1 MADQNSPKSKH
12 QPDFILL
19 ANILN
24 YQPTRSAKIN
34 DPRFS
39 EALHYTSDFLSDLT
53 NKTIKLPSCSTLSLS
68 ELEKNTQAT
77 QRCMKQAITLLDE
90 IEKQANELKKKQD
103 QFDADTATAAQ
114 TTNTTQTKYPLHL
127 HPLSRKTEKLNA
139 KHKKKDTNK
148 KTVDEGLQTLYQN
161 ALTKLSAQVLENLN
175 KHNRVLIPIA
185 SLGTDVQNPDN
196 QNPDNQKNATLLC
209 EFRKKENGE
218 MLFLVWNTGIGI
230 DNHASIDHAES
241 DTQYSPVRVFQC
253 ANYKNISKENFSAFV
268 KKCLAPALPNMSNEE
283 LLTPEQYSSHIIG
296 QIAFLAGKE
305 IDSAPYY
312 TSTIIPQPE
321 GSSAWKVLE
330 TFLKNTALTAS
341 QFDEI
346 DYEISKNAFETIINE
361 HKNEI
366 KNNTLLQKEI
376 ENIANLFALKLQNI
390 SKKLNFSIDRQKTGQ
405 QIIQKAQKLIATEQ
419 PAPQL
424 DAQRLSIFNLPAHQQ
439 INYRPQRLKYFH
451 KEAIPTLT
459 KSTLNEYSIE
469 TLTEIKDLAQ
479 ANSIMQKLMEKA
491 RPSNPNTLFDAD
503 EIFSDKSKT
512 QQPIQIIKQFELILN
527 ALPLTDDFINQQNK
541 IQIHDFALTLQNFV
555 NLYLAMCSKH
565 DGLPH
570 SERQVALYSAIA
582 LLELIANK
590 NFEKRADVLENL
602 YSVRDDITFSE
613 ILKANMPNISHPILK
628 YLNLLEKEEQDTLPA
643 RHRIF
648 ENSLRSHYFTETNS
662 RTHGRLREIQDVLK
676 RKDSNIKLNRL
687 LPLDL
692 IVGEN
697 QELKKAAGKTGNS
710 EKAKQYAGYFFH
722 RNVKNLASQYPSEYK
737 DTSLCLAYS
746 TLKNKIQYYLTR
758 SNSLYSSRYSETTH
772 EKNWDNLAY
781 YPQPSGE
788 MYSYELNADYYSTY
802 ENNQLEKLHPIND
815 KNLQKDFQIAL
826 EKHTKKATPNNIQI
840 KLHANSID
848 KKLDLRRILSQIG
861 ACPES
866 QVVAAIEYLQSNAT
880 NINSEDI
887 QNIVFMLL
895 FDKGLMAR
903 EIKENPDAVLSLL
916 KIIKSSLEFYTHD
929 GLKQPFIFYLK
940 LNTFLRKTLTSANKD
955 SESYKK
961 ILAETDK
968 IAEQFNNNQIK
979 LQNIKEKSSFE
990 SKMLKDLQALKI
1002 IELNNQLKLKG
1013 SLTQAQLTEVYQLN
1027 FSMRYA
1033 QDLVNNP
1040 FLNKEFDYALHD
1052 LKAYALSKPE
1062 MTTQQVIKDVIRTLA
1077 VGFRFTGA
1085 KFDFPHV
1092 TSRDISIDLIN
1103 AEIISKD
1110 LSSRPLPKEVYQNEN
1125 FRELFGKTDI
1135 ISQKLS
1141 YGQYT
1146 FIFEDEKY
1154 KIEANRY
1161 STDALSVIQK
1171 KTAKENEPTEWY
1183 QLKQTDEEYKNI
1195 QNILPATLINKQHL
1209 IWESEQGDIIVIDKL
1224 SKNKKLIYSAQE
1236 KAAYFLDEHG
1246 NREKRLLSKALL
1258 EQSNEFAFLAS
1269 FEDPNFIEISQDLT
1283 TNAIHIRLPRYGLSF
1298 TSRVENG
1305 NLYYVNDNEPE
1316 LCLLK
1321 SNNTFIEGYNKSIV
1335 LANLPDNNGEQK
1347 PIKTLIAKFDLDEDK
1362 KDLQVT
1368 PKQYA
1373 TFFHTRQ
1380 ESDLEPAST
1389 TDAYS
1394 LSLLHQLFLNK
1405 EKGHEILK
1413 KYSHMFLGS
1422 PQELEAIATIAMV
1435 GSDEKTA
1442 SKIQSTTIQATKI
1455 LACNTIVQYLRQGH
1469 TISSMIESLR
1479 NQDPQENGSTLSDK
1493 KIDMLCKYLQA
1504 FKITTQSS
1512 LREYLIIK
1520 DFVPRSMRLN
1530 RREELAIINFVKQ
1543 DKPDFYLD
1551 IQTKKKELKDLLK
1564 EYYSLAKL
1572 NTNVSAQTTKR
1583 IEIIKAKLLKEYH
1596 FTPKNKIL
1604 SDKTYDLTK
1613 RDARLP
1619 EALGAQPNITTDSS
1633 MHQSIKIDDLTLDTS
1648 YEAINANC
1656 MRLFK
1661 EATSNP
1667 KKEAQLHNFL
1677 NAKLKALIPQS
1688 TVTQS
1693 NHLNLDGL
1701 DEERIEELGLPDSL
1715 INLMKTLGEI
1725 KLPEA
1730 FTPTPQISFFAL
1742 LKAMISNK
1750 NKVNEIIT
1758 KYENVHK
1765 IKNNLSGHI
1774 KIINSVGNS
1783 RYINNAREA
1792 IEFALSHQSIKFDM
1806 PALQE
1811 STGKKQDIRF
1821 MSKIAE
1827 KSYVQTKYNDK
1838 TALQSI
1844 DTTLERIKLKGKLN
1858 AKTKNSAARTEQVFS
1873 TNANKSDSFY
1883 QSLIAESNQDYVR
1896 GKADTINASLLQGQ
1910 WFKALSPIATRN
1922 QLKHE
1927 INKVM
1932 TAHKDSHKT
1941 LHESLVTLM
1950 NKGPK
1955 DPKAQLEW
1963 QLALQSKNR
1972 KKFTIEDAFKYFSK
1986 GCLSDIQTKC
1996 HLEKNEAER
2005 LMQLTQQYLVE
2016 GTLQQQYQRILKLIE
2031 QLECNELSTDNQ
2043 KSLLN
2048 QLGLELSLRRCYD
2061 VNKYRDILLF
2071 EYLDNKIVFPK
2082 QISMLEK
2089 LLKQKGDGNYESV
2102 AIQLIMGGG
2111 KSKVL
2116 LPLLAKLRANGTNLT
2131 IIEVPGALLET
2142 NFYDLQSVSKKLD
2155 QKGNLLKFSR
2165 NIDADS
2171 KYFYRMRQHLRSVIA
2186 NKEYIVT
2193 TRESI
2198 QSIELKYIDVL
2209 TNPQEDLVEWEKQI
2223 KYLDDIVNLIQ
2234 NKGDAII
2241 DEIDLNLRTR
2251 DQLIYTVGDGQP
2263 TPKYIIES
2271 IVALYQAFAH
2281 IDHSVNGTK
2290 VNLHDV
2296 VTLKTEKPSDET
2308 IKLMLEKL
2316 RTHLVNSK
2324 QSPIASLLD
2333 KLTTSE
2339 LAEVDRFLANKF
2351 TKIPD
2356 CINKMPL
2363 KSKSIL
2369 AVYKEHLNRLL
2380 PTSLSR
2386 KLYENFGLSHDPKKN
2401 DMDKEIAIPYVSNNT
2416 PNESAKFQNHL
2427 LTKNY
2432 TIQTHLV
2439 QSISAHIF
2447 KTMLT
2452 DLKAR
2457 LLAEMNLNTYSKQ
2470 PVDRIEALFKSML
2483 GNDIDLKSLD
2493 LSDQEKI
2500 NLLHKKFKDSQ
2511 KVKEFCLTEYI
2522 LPHVLSNPLT
2532 LCSNDQNHVSVYRS
2546 TVGFTGTDYN
2556 YRCFHDSI
2564 RRDNTESLGTDGQT
2578 IAHLLRKERQ
2588 THILEQNNSQVLFD
2602 LLTNHSSLKD
2612 VRAII
2617 DVGAQFKGIS
2627 NRQVANKLAE
2637 FYAEKPELDIKHI
2650 LYFNKDNV
2658 LCALKVGHNPEHEE
2672 PLVLGSSD
2680 NILSKLD
2687 CESSQYFSY
2696 YDQAH
2701 TTGTDIK
2708 QAPNTIGIVTV
2719 SEKVMLRDL
2728 LQAVM
2733 RLRDLKDSHH
2743 IEFTAMQSL
2752 TKEYP
2757 MIKKWDV
2764 KTILNLCL
2772 EYQAKTL
2779 MEEHL
2784 SAAFNKINNVVR
2796 HEVLTQIK
2804 TSKNIMDKMILSD
2817 AYKKMLYQ
2825 FDNASYFDKYGM
2837 PESTIETENLLKM
2850 AQEHAI
2856 TLWKNCLQNA
2866 QKKADSKALS
2876 EISNQMNQIIAKSVK
2891 ICKKHQLSPL
2901 QSNCENQ
2908 VISQIE
2914 VQNQLQNQKENEI
2927 EVKDANVKER
2937 IYKSWEKIDLAT
2949 YKINRAAY
2957 QLGQSISLMNLE
2969 QIANAHKKPRNWKF
2983 DDNIHVTENFYN
2995 TCKSTPADK
3004 INRFK
3009 KPLFYVMS
3017 IQDGDKLSKMLITQQ
3032 EAHELREKL
3041 KKSTLP
3047 KNRQIW
3053 IDTPSGIPYAGTQPE
3068 LKKKHKD
3075 EDRLREQIYFFNAD
3089 VVYLAANYSS
3099 LTWFKENAE
3108 DKLNYLE
3115 QEFLSLHPSKA
3126 VSFSILKEILHQD
3139 GKLKPATTPEVS
3151 NVLTNKSW
3159 KTLHDAYFYPTTDKH
3174 PAHTKE
3180 EYARLKTYARHR
3192 EKIGFFSMRS
3202 KFQEFKQATYSYCVR
3217 LKNTLFRAGI
3227 NFALQHFK
3235 MSWLDT
3241 MQAKKSQLPIHF
3253 ALSAIWSV
3261 VFAINWYFTLGF
3273 GAYLTLGSTAT
3284 SAVFAARTAL
3294 RLYAK
3299 SYYDSITKIEKISNA
3314 SELYALKKGAEAET
3328 YLGYAKGF
3336 FSPTCYYY
3344 SKAYYAGLE
3353 IGCSSNEGVLKDEI
3367 RRKSVASPAA

>member
-1 MADQNSPKSKH
+1 MADQNSHKSKH
-12 QPDFILL
+12 QPDFVLFT
-19 ANILN
+19 NILN
-24 YQPTRSAKIN
+24 YQPTRSAKIS
-34 DPRFS
+34 DLRFS
-39 EALHYTSDFLSDLT
+39 EALRYISDFLSGLI
-53 NKTIKLPSCSTLSLS
+53 NKTMKLPSCSKLSLS

-77 QRCMKQAITLLDE
+77 KLCMKQAITLLDE
-90 IEKQANELKKKQD
+90 IEKQANELKTKQ
-103 QFDADTATAAQ
+103 AKSKV
-114 TTNTTQTKYPLHL
+114 NTTTRSQTKHSLHL
-127 HPLSRKTEKLNA
+127 SPLSRKTAEPNTKN
-139 KHKKKDTNK
+139 KKKNTNK
-148 KTVDEGLQTLYQN
+148 KTVDEGLQKLYQN
-161 ALTKLSAQVLENLN
+161 TLTKLSTQVLEDLN
-175 KHNRVLIPIA
+175 KHNRVLIPIT
-185 SLGTDVQNPDN
+185 SHGTDD
-196 QNPDNQKNATLLC
+196 QNPDNQKNVALLC

-218 MLFLVWNTGIGI
+218 ILFLVWNTGIGI

-241 DTQYSPVRVFQC
+241 DTQYSPVRVFRC
-253 ANYKNISKENFSAFV
+253 ANYKSISKENFRAFV
-268 KKCLAPALPNMSNEE
+268 NKCLTPALPNISDEE
-283 LLTPEQYSSHIIG
+283 SLTPEQYSSHIIG
-296 QIAFLAGKE
+296 QITFLSGEE
-305 IDSAPYY
+305 IDSTPYY
-312 TSTIIPQPE
+312 TSTIIPQPD
-321 GSSAWKVLE
+321 GSSAWKVVE
-330 TFLKNTALTAS
+330 TFLKNTALTAT
-341 QFDEI
+341 QFDEV
-346 DYEISKNAFETIINE
+346 DYEISKNAFETLLNE
-361 HKNEI
+361 NEDVI
-366 KNNTLLQKEI
+366 KRFRPLQQEI
-376 ENIANLFALKLQNI
+376 ENIANLFTLKLQDI
-390 SKKLNFSIDRQKTGQ
+390 SKKLNFSVERQKTGQ
-405 QIIQKAQKLIATEQ
+405 QLIQRAQQLVSAPQ
-419 PAPQL
+419 PAPQI
-424 DAQRLSIFNLPAHQQ
+424 DAQRLSTFLPPVQQQ
-439 INYRPQRLKYFH
+439 INYRPQKLNHFYK
-451 KEAIPTLT
+451 KAVPALT
-459 KSTLNEYSIE
+459 KSTLNEYRIE
-469 TLTEIKDLAQ
+469 AIPEIKDLAQ
-479 ANSIMQKLMEKA
+479 ANAIMQKLIEKA
-491 RPSNPNTLFDAD
+491 RSSRSISQGATHK
-503 EIFSDKSKT
+503 KSLEKAET
-512 QQPIQIIKQFELILN
+512 RQPIQVIKQFESLLN
-527 ALPLTDDFINQQNK
+527 ALPLTEDFINQQNK

-555 NLYLAMCSKH
+555 NLYLQMCSKH

-570 SERQVALYSAIA
+570 AERQVALYSAIA
-582 LLELIANK
+582 VLELIANK
-590 NFEKRADVLENL
+590 NLEKRADILENL
-602 YSVRDDITFSE
+602 YSVGYEITLSE
-613 ILKANMPNISHPILK
+613 VLKANMPNISHPVLK
-628 YLNLLEKEEQDTLPA
+628 YFNLLEKEEQDKLPA
-643 RHRIF
+643 RHRVF
-648 ENSLRSHYFTETNS
+648 ENSLRSHYLTETNS
-662 RTHGRLREIQDVLK
+662 RTQGRLQEIKDIFK
-676 RKDSNIKLNRL
+676 RKDSNVNLSDL
-687 LPLDL
+687 LYLDL

-697 QELKKAAGKTGNS
+697 QALKKAAGQTGNS
-710 EKAKQYAGYFFH
+710 KKAKRYTGSYFH
-722 RNVKNLASQYPSEYK
+722 RNAKRLASQYPSEYK
-737 DTSLCLAYS
+737 DTSLCLVYS
-746 TLKNKIQYYLTR
+746 ALKRKIQSHLSR
-758 SNSLYSSRYSETTH
+758 NNSLYSSTYSETTH
-772 EKNWDNLAY
+772 EKNWDNLQY
-781 YPQPSGE
+781 SVRSSGE
-788 MYSYELNADYYSTY
+788 IYGHERNSYDYPILDD
-802 ENNQLEKLHPIND
+802 NQLDKLHPISD
-815 KNLQKDFQIAL
+815 EKIKKDFQIYL
-826 EKHTKKATPNNIQI
+826 KDHTKKSTPNNIQI

-866 QVVAAIEYLQSNAT
+866 QIVAAIEYLQSNAT

-903 EIKENPDAVLSLL
+903 EIKENPNAILALL
-916 KIIKSSLEFYTHD
+916 KIIESSLKFYTQD
-929 GLKQPFIFYLK
+929 GLKQPFVFYLK
-940 LNTFLRKTLTSANKD
+940 LNTFLRKTLTFINKD
-955 SESYKK
+955 SGSYKK
-961 ILAETDK
+961 ILTETDK
-968 IAEQFNNNQIK
+968 IVELFNNNQIK

-990 SKMLKDLQALKI
+990 TKLLKDLQALKI

-1013 SLTQAQLTEVYQLN
+1013 VLTQAQLTEVYQLN

-1052 LKAYALSKPE
+1052 LKAYAISKPE
-1062 MTTQQVIKDVIRTLA
+1062 ITTQQVIKDVISKLA
-1077 VGFRFTGA
+1077 VDFSFTEA

-1092 TSRDISIDLIN
+1092 TSGDTSIDLIN
-1103 AEIISKD
+1103 AEIISKN
-1110 LSSRPLPKEVYQNEN
+1110 LLSRPLPKEIYQNEN
-1125 FRELFGKTDI
+1125 FIEFFGNEDI
-1135 ISQKLS
+1135 ISQRIS
-1141 YGQYT
+1141 CGQYT
-1146 FIFEDEKY
+1146 FIFEGEKY
-1154 KIEANRY
+1154 RIEGNQY
-1161 STDALSVIQK
+1161 SADALSVIQK
-1171 KTAKENEPTEWY
+1171 KTAQENEPAQWY
-1183 QLKQTDEEYKNI
+1183 QLKQTDEEHKNI
-1195 QNILPATLINKQHL
+1195 QNILPSTFINKQHL
-1209 IWESEQGDIIVIDKL
+1209 IWESAQGNIIVIDKIR
-1224 SKNKKLIYSAQE
+1224 KNKKLIYSARE
-1236 KAAYFLDEHG
+1236 KAAYLLNEHG
-1246 NREKRLLSKALL
+1246 NREKRLLSKTLL
-1258 EQSNEFAFLAS
+1258 EQPNELAFLAS
-1269 FEDPNFIEISQDLT
+1269 FENPNFIEISQDLT
-1283 TNAIHIRLPRYGLSF
+1283 TNAIHIRLPRYDLSF

-1321 SNNTFIEGYNKSIV
+1321 SNNAFIEGYDQSIV
-1335 LANLPDNNGEQK
+1335 LANLPHDNGEQK
-1347 PIKTLIAKFDLDEDK
+1347 PVKTLIAKFDIDNEDQQAPK
-1362 KDLQVT
+1362 AT

-1380 ESDLEPAST
+1380 EADLEPAST

-1394 LSLLHQLFLNK
+1394 LALLHQLFLNK
-1405 EKGHEILK
+1405 EKGYEILK

-1422 PQELEAIATIAMV
+1422 PQELEAIATITMI
-1435 GSDEKTA
+1435 GTDEKTTA
-1442 SKIQSTTIQATKI
+1442 NIPSTTIQATKI

-1469 TISSMIESLR
+1469 TISSMIDSLK
-1479 NQDPQENGSTLSDK
+1479 NQDPQENGSTLSDS
-1493 KIDMLCKYLQA
+1493 KIDMLCKYLQT
-1504 FKITTQSS
+1504 FKITAQSS

-1520 DFVPRSMRLN
+1520 DFIPKSMRLS
-1530 RREELAIINFVKQ
+1530 RREELAIINFVKKE
-1543 DKPDFYLD
+1543 KPDFYLD

-1564 EYYSLAKL
+1564 EYYNLLKS
-1572 NTNVSAQTTKR
+1572 NTNVTEQTIKR
-1583 IEIIKAKLLKEYH
+1583 IEIIKTKLLKEYH
-1596 FTPKNKIL
+1596 FTPKSNML

-1613 RDARLP
+1613 RDTGLP
-1619 EALGAQPNITTDSS
+1619 ERLEVQDNLTETSS
-1633 MHQSIKIDDLTLDTS
+1633 MHDHLKIDDLTLSTS
-1648 YEAINANC
+1648 YEKINANY
-1656 MRLFK
+1656 MLLFK
-1661 EATSNP
+1661 EAASDP
-1667 KKEAQLHNFL
+1667 KKEAQLHKFL

-1688 TVTQS
+1688 EVQQF
-1693 NHLNLDGL
+1693 NINLDEF
-1701 DEERIEELGLPDSL
+1701 DAEQAEELGLPDSL
-1715 INLMKTLGEI
+1715 IGLMNTLGEI
-1725 KLPEA
+1725 KLPEV
-1730 FTPTPQISFFAL
+1730 FTPAPQISFFTL

-1811 STGKKQDIRF
+1811 STGKKQDVRF
-1821 MSKIAE
+1821 MSKITE
-1827 KSYVQTKYNDK
+1827 KSYVQTKYSDK
-1838 TALQSI
+1838 TSLQNL
-1844 DTTLERIKLKGKLN
+1844 DTILERIKLKAKLN
-1858 AKTKNSAARTEQVFS
+1858 AKTKNSTERTEKVFS
-1873 TNANKSDSFY
+1873 TNTNKSDLFY
-1883 QSLIAESNQDYVR
+1883 QSLITESNQDYVK
-1896 GKADTINASLLQGQ
+1896 GKADTINTSLLQGQ

-1927 INKVM
+1927 INTVI
-1932 TAHKDSHKT
+1932 TDHKDAHNALQDT
-1941 LHESLVTLM
+1941 IVTLM

-1972 KKFTIEDAFKYFSK
+1972 KEFTIEDAFKYFSK
-1986 GCLSDIQTKC
+1986 ECLSDIQTKL
-1996 HLEKNEAER
+1996 HLGRNEAER

-2031 QLECNELSTDNQ
+2031 QLESNELSADNQ
-2043 KSLLN
+2043 KSLLS

-2082 QISMLEK
+2082 QTSILEK

-2171 KYFYRMRQHLRSVIA
+2171 KYFYRMRQHLRSIVA

-2209 TNPQEDLVEWEKQI
+2209 TNPQENLAEWEKQI

-2271 IVALYQAFAH
+2271 IVALYQSFAH
-2281 IDHSVNGTK
+2281 IDHIINDTK

-2316 RTHLVNSK
+2316 RIHLVNSK
-2324 QSPIASLLD
+2324 QSPIASLLN

-2339 LAEVDRFLANKF
+2339 LKEIDGFLANKF

-2356 CINKMPL
+2356 CIHKMPL

-2432 TIQTHLV
+2432 TIQTHLA
-2439 QSISAHIF
+2439 QSISGHIF

-2452 DLKAR
+2452 DLKSR
-2457 LLAEMNLNTYSKQ
+2457 LLAEMNLNAYSKQ
-2470 PVDRIEALFKSML
+2470 PIHRVENLFKSMI

-2500 NLLHKKFKDSQ
+2500 NILHNKFKDSK

-2522 LPHVLSNPLT
+2522 LPHALSNPLT
-2532 LCSNDQNHVSVYRS
+2532 LCSNDQNHVSAYRS

-2588 THILEQNNSQVLFD
+2588 THILDQNNSKVLFD
-2602 LLTNHSSLKD
+2602 LLTNHAALED

-2627 NRQVANKLAE
+2627 NRQVANKLAQ
-2637 FYAEKPELDIKHI
+2637 FYAEKPDLDIKYI

-2658 LCALKVGHNPEHEE
+2658 LCALKTGHNPEHEE

-2743 IEFTAMQSL
+2743 IEFSVMQSL

-2757 MIKKWDV
+2757 TIKKWDA

-2779 MEEHL
+2779 VEEHL

-2817 AYKKMLYQ
+2817 AYKEMLYQ

-2850 AQEHAI
+2850 AQENAI

-2866 QKKADSKALS
+2866 QKKADSKVLS

-2901 QSNCENQ
+2901 QSNCDNQ

-2927 EVKDANVKER
+2927 EVRDANIKER

-2949 YKINRAAY
+2949 YKINRATH
-2957 QLGQSISLMNLE
+2957 QFGQSISLMSLE
-2969 QIANAHKKPRNWKF
+2969 EIAKAHKKPRNWEF
-2983 DDNIHVTENFYN
+2983 DGDIHITENFYN
-2995 TCKSTPADK
+2995 TCKSAPTDK

-3017 IQDGDKLSKMLITQQ
+3017 IQDGEKLSKVLITQQ

-3053 IDTPSGIPYAGTQPE
+3053 IDTPSGIPYAGTQPDSN
-3068 LKKKHKD
+3068 KKHKD

-3126 VSFSILKEILHQD
+3126 VSFSILKEILNQD
-3139 GKLKPATTPEVS
+3139 GKLKPATTDQVS

-3159 KTLHDAYFYPTTDKH
+3159 KTLHDAYFYPETDKH

-3180 EYARLKTYARHR
+3180 EYARLKSYTRHR
-3192 EKIGFFSMRS
+3192 DKVGFFSIRS
-3202 KFQEFKQATYSYCVR
+3202 KFQEFKKAIYSYYIQLR
-3217 LKNTLFRAGI
+3217 NSLFRKSL

-3235 MSWLDT
+3235 MSWLDIALT
-3241 MQAKKSQLPIHF
+3241 KKSQLAIHF
-3253 ALSAIWSV
+3253 ALSAIWTV
-3261 VFAINWYFTLGF
+3261 AFAVNWYFALGF
-3273 GAYLTLGSTAT
+3273 GAYLMCGSTAT
-3284 SAVFAARTAL
+3284 SAIFAARTAS

-3299 SYYDSITKIEKISNA
+3299 SYYDSITKIEKISNV
-3314 SELYALKKGAEAET
+3314 SELYALKKGTEAGT

-3353 IGCSSNEGVLKDEI
+3353 IGCASNEGVLKDEI
-3367 RRKSVASPAA
+3367 RRKSIASPAA

>member
-1 MADQNSPKSKH
+1 MADQNSLKSPP
-12 QPDFILL
+12 QSNYFMLF

-24 YQPTRSAKIN
+24 YQPTESAQISN
-34 DPRFS
+34 PRFS
-39 EALHYTSDFLSDLT
+39 EALCYTSNFLSSLS
-53 NKTIKLPSCSTLSLS
+53 NKTIKLPSCSKLNLS
-68 ELEKNTQAT
+68 ELEKNTQSA
-77 QRCMKQAITLLDE
+77 QLCMKQAITLLDE
-90 IEKQANELKKKQD
+90 IEKQANELKKKQEE
-103 QFDADTATAAQ
+103 FEARAATAAQ
-114 TTNTTQTKYPLHL
+114 TTNTTQTN
-127 HPLSRKTEKLNA
+127 PLSRKAVQLNA
-139 KHKKKDTNK
+139 KYKKKDTNK
-148 KTVDEGLQTLYQN
+148 KNVDEGVQTLYQN
-161 ALTKLSAQVLENLN
+161 TLTKLSTQVLESLN
-175 KHNRVLIPIA
+175 KHNRVFIPI
-185 SLGTDVQNPDN
+185 SSNN
-196 QNPDNQKNATLLC
+196 QEKNTALLC
-209 EFRKKENGE
+209 EFRKQENGE

-230 DNHASIDHAES
+230 HNHTSTDHPE
-241 DTQYSPVRVFQC
+241 TNKQYSPVRVFRC
-253 ANYKNISKENFSAFV
+253 ANYKNISKANFNAFIE
-268 KKCLAPALPNMSNEE
+268 KCLTPALPDLGNET
-283 LLTPEQYSSHIIG
+283 LPTPEQYSSHIIG
-296 QIAFLAGKE
+296 QITFLSGEE
-305 IDSAPYY
+305 INSTPYY
-312 TSTIIPQPE
+312 TSTIKPQPN

-330 TFLKNTALTAS
+330 TFLKNTALTS
-341 QFDEI
+341 EQFNEV
-346 DYEISKNAFETIINE
+346 DYEISKNAFETLLNE
-361 HKNEI
+361 NEDVI
-366 KNNTLLQKEI
+366 KRFRPLQQEI
-376 ENIANLFALKLQNI
+376 ENIANLFTLKLQDI
-390 SKKLNFSIDRQKTGQ
+390 SKKLNFSVERQKTGQ
-405 QIIQKAQKLIATEQ
+405 QLIQRAQQLVSAPQ
-419 PAPQL
+419 PAPQI
-424 DAQRLSIFNLPAHQQ
+424 DAQRLSTFLPPVQQQ
-439 INYRPQRLKYFH
+439 INYRPQRLNHFYK
-451 KEAIPTLT
+451 KAVPALTTPT
-459 KSTLNEYSIE
+459 KNEYSIE
-469 TLTEIKDLAQ
+469 TIPEIKNLDQ
-479 ANSIMQKLMEKA
+479 ANAIMQKFIKKA
-491 RPSNPNTLFDAD
+491 QASNPPPLSAAHG
-503 EIFSDKSKT
+503 KSSKKT
-512 QQPIQIIKQFELILN
+512 EKQQPLQIIKQFETFLN
-527 ALPLTDDFINQQNK
+527 ALPLTDDFVNQQNTT
-541 IQIHDFALTLQNFV
+541 QIHDFALTLQNFV
-555 NLYLAMCSKH
+555 NLYLKMCSKY

-570 SERQVALYSAIA
+570 GERQVALYSAIA
-582 LLELIANK
+582 VLELIANK

-602 YSVRDDITFSE
+602 YSVNDDITFSE
-613 ILKANMPNISHPILK
+613 ILKANMPNISHPVLK
-628 YLNLLEKEEQDTLPA
+628 YLNLLEKEEQDKLPA
-643 RHRIF
+643 RHRVF
-648 ENSLRSHYFTETNS
+648 ENSVRSHYFTETNS
-662 RTHGRLREIQDVLK
+662 TTHVRLREIQDILK
-676 RKDSNIKLNRL
+676 RKESNIKMNRL
-687 LPLDL
+687 SYLDL
-692 IVGEN
+692 IVSEN
-697 QELKKAAGKTGNS
+697 QALKKAAGQTGNTQ
-710 EKAKQYAGYFFH
+710 KAKQYTGHYFH
-722 RNVKNLASQYPSEYK
+722 ENAKTLASQYPNEYRNA
-737 DTSLCLAYS
+737 SLCLTYR
-746 TLKNKIQYYLTR
+746 TLTNKIQNYLTQ
-758 SNSLYSSRYSETTH
+758 SNSIYSSTYDETTH
-772 EKNWDNLAY
+772 EKNWEYLKY
-781 YPQPSGE
+781 SQQRTGE
-788 MYSYELNADYYSTY
+788 IYSHEHGSSYYYSMY
-802 ENNQLEKLHPIND
+802 GNNPLEKLHPIND
-815 KNLQKDFQIAL
+815 EKLQKDFQIEL
-826 EKHTKKATPNNIQI
+826 KRHTKKPTPNNIQI

-903 EIKENPDAVLSLL
+903 EIKENPGAILSLL
-916 KIIKSSLEFYTHD
+916 KIMESSLKFYTHD
-929 GLKQPFIFYLK
+929 GLKQPFVFYLK

-955 SESYKK
+955 LDSYKK
-961 ILAETDK
+961 ILAETDR
-968 IAEQFNNNQIK
+968 IAELFNNNQIK

-990 SKMLKDLQALKI
+990 TKMLKDLQALKI

-1013 SLTQAQLTEVYQLN
+1013 ALTQAQLTEVYQLN

-1052 LKAYALSKPE
+1052 LKAYAISKPE
-1062 MTTQQVIKDVIRTLA
+1062 MTTRQVIKDVISTLA
-1077 VGFRFTGA
+1077 VDFRFARA
-1085 KFDFPHV
+1085 KFDFPHI
-1092 TSRDISIDLIN
+1092 TSGDTSIDLIN
-1103 AEIISKD
+1103 AEIIAKD
-1110 LSSRPLPKEVYQNEN
+1110 LRSRPLPKEMYQNES
-1125 FRELFGKTDI
+1125 FKELFSNEDI
-1135 ISQKLS
+1135 ISQRLS
-1141 YGQYT
+1141 YDQYT
-1146 FIFEDEKY
+1146 FMFENEKY
-1154 KIEANRY
+1154 RIEDGQY
-1161 STDALSVIQK
+1161 SFNDKFVIQK
-1171 KTAKENEPTEWY
+1171 KMAKENEPAQWY
-1183 QLKQTDEEYKNI
+1183 QLKQAPEEYQSI
-1195 QNILPATLINKQHL
+1195 QNILPSTFINKQHL
-1209 IWESEQGDIIVIDKL
+1209 IWESEQGDILVVDKAT
-1224 SKNKKLIYSAQE
+1224 KHKKLIYSAQD
-1236 KAAYFLDEHG
+1236 KAAYLLDEYGH
-1246 NREKRLLSKALL
+1246 REKRLLSKEALTSPSDL
-1258 EQSNEFAFLAS
+1258 TFLAS
-1269 FEDPNFIEISQDLT
+1269 FEDPDFIEISEDLA
-1283 TNAIHIRLPRYGLSF
+1283 TNAIHIHLPRYDLSF
-1298 TSRVENG
+1298 TSQLINE
-1305 NLYYVNDNEPE
+1305 NLYYISDNDQD

-1321 SNNTFIEGYNKSIV
+1321 SNNISLEGYDKSII
-1335 LANLPDNNGEQK
+1335 LANLPNNNGEQK
-1347 PIKTLIAKFDLDEDK
+1347 PVKTLIAKFDVDK
-1362 KDLQVT
+1362 DKEQLTVT

-1373 TFFHTRQ
+1373 TFYHARQ
-1380 ESDLEPAST
+1380 GHELEPAST

-1394 LSLLHQLFLNK
+1394 LALLYQLFLNK
-1405 EKGHEILK
+1405 EKGHDVLK
-1413 KYSHMFLGS
+1413 KYAHMFLGS
-1422 PQELEAIATIAMV
+1422 PQELEAIATIAMA
-1435 GSDEKTA
+1435 GDNKTTA
-1442 SKIQSTTIQATKI
+1442 VNMPSTTTQAIKI
-1455 LACNTIVQYLRQGH
+1455 LACNVIVQYLRQGH
-1469 TISSMIESLR
+1469 TISSMIESLK
-1479 NQDPQENGSTLSDK
+1479 NQDSSENGTALTEEKIEMLSQ
-1493 KIDMLCKYLQA
+1493 YLQT
-1504 FKITTQSS
+1504 FKITAQSS

-1520 DFVPRSMRLN
+1520 DFIPKSMRLN
-1530 RREELAIINFVKQ
+1530 RREELAIIHFVKQ

-1551 IQTKKKELKDLLK
+1551 IQTKKKELKNLLK
-1564 EYYSLAKL
+1564 EYYSLVKL
-1572 NTNVSAQTTKR
+1572 NTNVAAITTQTTER
-1583 IEIIKAKLLKEYH
+1583 IDIIKAKLLKEYH
-1596 FTPKNKIL
+1596 FTPKIDIL

-1613 RDARLP
+1613 RDTRLP
-1619 EALGAQPNITTDSS
+1619 ESLGSQAGTTAL
-1633 MHQSIKIDDLTLDTS
+1633 IKIDDLTLNTS
-1648 YEAINANC
+1648 YEAINANY

-1677 NAKLKALIPQS
+1677 NAKLKTLIPQS
-1688 TVTQS
+1688 KAQQS
-1693 NHLNLDGL
+1693 NINFDGL
-1701 DEERIEELGLPDSL
+1701 DQQQAEELGLPDSL
-1715 INLMKTLGEI
+1715 ISLMSTLGEI
-1725 KLPEA
+1725 KLPEV
-1730 FTPTPQISFFAL
+1730 FTPAPQISFFTL

-1821 MSKIAE
+1821 MSKITE
-1827 KSYVQTKYNDK
+1827 KSYVQTKYSDK
-1838 TALQSI
+1838 TSLQNL
-1844 DTTLERIKLKGKLN
+1844 DTILERIKLNAKLN
-1858 AKTKNSAARTEQVFS
+1858 AKTKNSTERTEKVFS
-1873 TNANKSDSFY
+1873 TNANKSDLFY
-1883 QSLIAESNQDYVR
+1883 QSLITESNQDYVK
-1896 GKADTINASLLQGQ
+1896 GKADTINTSLLQGQ

-1927 INKVM
+1927 INTVITDHKD
-1932 TAHKDSHKT
+1932 AHKA
-1941 LHESLVTLM
+1941 LHDTIVTLM

-1972 KKFTIEDAFKYFSK
+1972 KELTIEDAFKYFSK
-1986 GCLSDIQTKC
+1986 GCLSDLQRKL
-1996 HLEKNEAER
+1996 HLEKDEAER

-2031 QLECNELSTDNQ
+2031 QLESNELSADNQ

-2155 QKGNLLKFSR
+2155 QKGNLLKFNR
-2165 NIDADS
+2165 NIDTDS

-2263 TPKYIIES
+2263 TPQYIIES
-2271 IVALYQAFAH
+2271 IIALYQAFAH
-2281 IDHSVNGTK
+2281 IDHNVSGTK

-2296 VTLKTEKPSDET
+2296 VTLKAEKPSDET

-2316 RTHLVNSK
+2316 RAHLVNSK
-2324 QSPIASLLD
+2324 QSPIALLLN

-2351 TKIPD
+2351 TKVPD

-2452 DLKAR
+2452 DLKSR
-2457 LLAEMNLNTYSKQ
+2457 LLAEINLNTYSKQ
-2470 PVDRIEALFKSML
+2470 PIHRIENLFKSML

-2500 NLLHKKFKDSQ
+2500 NLLHQKFKDSQ

-2532 LCSNDQNHVSVYRS
+2532 LCSNDQNHVSAYRS

-2588 THILEQNNSQVLFD
+2588 THILDQNNSQVLFN
-2602 LLTNHSSLKD
+2602 LLKNHSSLED

-2743 IEFTAMQSL
+2743 IEFAVMQSL
-2752 TKEYP
+2752 AKEYP

-2796 HEVLTQIK
+2796 HEVLNQIK
-2804 TSKNIMDKMILSD
+2804 TSKNIMDKMIFSD
-2817 AYKKMLYQ
+2817 AYKEMLYQ

-2837 PESTIETENLLKM
+2837 PESIIETENLLKM
-2850 AQEHAI
+2850 AQEQAI

-2866 QKKADSKALS
+2866 QKKIDTKVLS
-2876 EISNQMNQIIAKSVK
+2876 QISEQMNQIIAKSIK
-2891 ICKKHQLSPL
+2891 ICKKHQPSPL
-2901 QSNCENQ
+2901 QSNCDNQ

-2937 IYKSWEKIDLAT
+2937 VYKSWDKIDLAT
-2949 YKINRAAY
+2949 YNVGQTISLINLKQIATAY
-2957 QLGQSISLMNLE
+2957 KKPNISLMSLE
-2969 QIANAHKKPRNWKF
+2969 QIATAHKKPRNWKF
-2983 DDNIHVTENFYN
+2983 DNNIQVTENFYN

-3004 INRFK
+3004 INSFK

-3017 IQDGDKLSKMLITQQ
+3017 IQDGEKLSKVLITQQ

-3047 KNRQIW
+3047 KNRRIW
-3053 IDTPSGIPYAGTQPE
+3053 IDTPSGIPYAGAQPDS
-3068 LKKKHKD
+3068 KQKHKD

-3089 VVYLAANYSS
+3089 IVYLAANYSS
-3099 LTWFKENAE
+3099 LTWFKDNAE

-3126 VSFSILKEILHQD
+3126 VTFSLLKEILHQD

-3180 EYARLKTYARHR
+3180 EYARLKSYARHR

-3367 RRKSVASPAA
+3367 RRKSIASPAA